1 MNNLPRSDVLLGMKG
16 LLLLLGLSIVGTVAR
31 ADRKEN
37 DRGRDEPRVIFYE
50 HANFRGNSMVLYPG
64 DGIDN
69 LSGQNFPQGSGL
81 NDSVSSV
88 RVEGGAV
95 TYVYEHARF
104 RGAVMRLTESVR
116 DLTVRRLPDNPGASW
131 NDRISSLK
139 VEGSRHRREDG
150 REPDVDVVIKR
161 AYQDL
166 LGREPDLLGLRYYH
180 GVMIDQGWT
189 ERMVRDHIRRGNEYR
204 QEGVD
209 RIIRRAYQDLLGRE
223 PDESGLRSYRKMI
236 IEHDWSETELR
247 DDLRRSAEYRNR
259 TQPEKK
265 PRG

>member
-1 MNNLPRSDVLLGMKG
+1 MKSLLLFLAFSG
-16 LLLLLGLSIVGTVAR
+16 LLVAVKAER
-31 ADRKEN
+31 PEN
-37 DRGRDEPRVIFYE
+37 GRGRNEPRIILYE
-50 HANFRGNSMVLYPG
+50 HADFRGNSVVLYPG
-64 DGIDN
+64 DAIDN
-69 LSGQNFPQGSGL
+69 LSGQNFPQGRGL

-95 TYVYEHARF
+95 VYVFEHARY
-104 RGAVMRLTESVR
+104 RGAVMRLTESAR
-116 DLTVRRLPDNPGASW
+116 DLTVRRLPDNSGASW

-139 VEGSRHRREDG
+139 VEGSRSRRESG
-150 REPDVDVVIKR
+150 REPDVDVVIRR

-189 ERMVRDHIRRGNEYR
+189 DRMVRDHIRRGEEFR
-204 QEGVD
+204 REGAD

-223 PDESGLRSYRKMI
+223 PDESGLRSYRKLI

-247 DDLRRSAEYRNR
+247 DNLRRSDEYRNR
-259 TQPEKK
+259 TQPEKN